1 MNHDARGDFPPRPAD
16 KTRRTAMRLH
26 PASHVPTTDQVP
38 AGEQELL
45 GRWDR
50 LHAVLVRAGLTDNE
64 ARTEVARI
72 AAGGIWDECA
82 DGLKEHRAAAR
93 QEDARAFAVALRS
106 IQGAITP
113 LTLRPGDLTAA
124 KGAVTGARRRLQHN
138 RGLFERRL
146 HRTNPVLER
155 TGRAFTA
162 LEAFLNPHRPE
173 PPARF
178 QTAGAVPAAA

>member
-1 MNHDARGDFPPRPAD
+1 M
-16 KTRRTAMRLH
+16 
-26 PASHVPTTDQVP
+26 
-38 AGEQELL
+38 

-50 LHAVLVRAGLTDNE
+50 LHAVLVRAGLTDDE
-64 ARTEVARI
+64 SRTEVARI

-113 LTLRPGDLTAA
+113 LTLRPGDLAAA

-146 HRTNPVLER
+146 HRTNPVLDR
-155 TGRAFTA
+155 TGRAFAA

-178 QTAGAVPAAA
+178 QGGAVPAAA